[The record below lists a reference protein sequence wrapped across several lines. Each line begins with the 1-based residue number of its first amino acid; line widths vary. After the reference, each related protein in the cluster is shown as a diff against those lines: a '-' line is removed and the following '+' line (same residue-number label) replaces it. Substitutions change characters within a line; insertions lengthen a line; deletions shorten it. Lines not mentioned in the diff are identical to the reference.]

1 MKRLKGYLLW
11 CLIILLILVFA
22 CTKKQTEGQCLIISF
37 KYTREK
43 VFIRTDTPYNDY
55 LTGYWFEVFVE
66 DKRRWDRDTG
76 FVVCGRDLFEKI
88 IYVVK

>member
-1 MKRLKGYLLW
+1 M
-11 CLIILLILVFA
+11 
-22 CTKKQTEGQCLIISF
+22 

-43 VFIRTDTPYNDY
+43 VFIRPDTVYNDY

-66 DKRRWDRDTG
+66 DKKRWDRDTG

-88 IYVVK
+88 IYIVK